1 MPLLGMRKNARD
13 KRAGA
18 RRRTGLICHYA
29 SRMHPLSSFTHRLP
43 EVYQWLIASGDA
55 KALHPHLAPAALAIE
70 NFGAHLHPLA
80 SGLRRHL
87 SEYDAEDNSWLALD
101 AAVLAVMR
109 DDLACLRLL
118 GESATS
124 AGALP
129 PLELLFAR
137 RGHVILEGPGM
148 LAVTAGEENT
158 FRVALAHASS
168 NPPCHYH
175 LAADPTRFRPECLTA
190 VIGDAFAEWMSSRI
204 GRGPA

>member
-1 MPLLGMRKNARD
+1 
-13 KRAGA
+13 
-18 RRRTGLICHYA
+18 
-29 SRMHPLSSFTHRLP
+29 MHPLSSFTHRLP

-55 KALHPHLAPAALAIE
+55 KVLHPHLAPAALAIE
-70 NFGAHLHPLA
+70 GFGGHIPTLA
-80 SGLRRHL
+80 SDLRHHL
-87 SEYDAEDNSWLALD
+87 SEYDAEDNNWLALD

-124 AGALP
+124 AGALA

-148 LAVTAGEENT
+148 LAATAGEENT
-158 FRVALAHASS
+158 FRVALTANACSS
-168 NPPCHYH
+168 VPRHYH
-175 LAADPTRFRPECLTA
+175 LAADPTRFGPACLTA

-204 GRGPA
+204 GRHGA